1 MSCANNPT
9 LPMHKYG
16 HAAHVLRE
24 SLYTM
29 CIQVECRD
37 DRVQS
42 WSPLLTW
49 QSLTALI
56 LKPGKERFG
65 PCMIQLFSTLD
76 TAFFL
81 AASAAVCLRISRAIQ
96 LCTMVVL
103 QGLRPKICSEGSC
116 HDEEANKQ
124 ATACQKLPQKQLLHP
139 IISVFFD
146 VT

>member
-1 MSCANNPT
+1 MSCANNLT
-9 LPMHKYG
+9 LPVYKYG

-42 WSPLLTW
+42 WTPLLTW
-49 QSLTALI
+49 QSSTALI
-56 LKPGKERFG
+56 LSPGKERFG
-65 PCMIQLFSTLD
+65 PCMIQLSPTLD
-76 TAFFL
+76 TAILL
-81 AASAAVCLRISRAIQ
+81 AASAAVCLRISRVIQ

-116 HDEEANKQ
+116 HDGEANKQ
-124 ATACQKLPQKQLLHP
+124 ATACQKLPQKQLSPPYYLG
-139 IISVFFD
+139 VL
-146 VT
+146 